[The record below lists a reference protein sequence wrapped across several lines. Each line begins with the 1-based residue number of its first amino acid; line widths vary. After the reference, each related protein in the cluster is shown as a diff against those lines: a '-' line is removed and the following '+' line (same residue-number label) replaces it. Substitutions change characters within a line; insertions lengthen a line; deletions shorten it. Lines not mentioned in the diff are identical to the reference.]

1 MIGFCER
8 WGEQQALDACIR
20 DLENTHRRQYTC
32 KNHTH
37 MPRMNVDSA
46 SIDAKNATTDS
57 PRGIS
62 RFSDGGDAV
71 RSTPGGI
78 SRIKKK
84 KKNHRKTSP
93 RCPNRNEHGMPI

>member
-46 SIDAKNATTDS
+46 SIDAKNATTHS

-84 KKNHRKTSP
+84 KKPSQNFTPVSQHRKQ
-93 RCPNRNEHGMPI
+93 R